1 MIVKIVNQF
10 GIELETTLELAEA
23 MIKKGEITTY
33 ETLDGDVVEW
43 QADIVETPVIKHKNI
58 TRKPKI

>member
-1 MIVKIVNQF
+1 MIVKIVNRF
-10 GIELETTLELAEA
+10 GIELETTLEIAEA

-33 ETLDGDVVEW
+33 ETLGWDVVEW
-43 QADIVETPVIKHKNI
+43 MADPVEAPIIKPKNI